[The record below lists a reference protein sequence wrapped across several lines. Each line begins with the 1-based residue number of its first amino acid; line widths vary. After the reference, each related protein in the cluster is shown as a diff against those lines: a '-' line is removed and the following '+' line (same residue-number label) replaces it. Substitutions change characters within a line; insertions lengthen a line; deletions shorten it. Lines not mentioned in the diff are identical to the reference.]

1 MNPEQE
7 TYLSVAQAADL
18 LGISQETLYKEI
30 QSNNLTAVENADQ
43 RRKYKVIALSELS
56 RLYGNIYIPEGY
68 LEYSGDKSV
77 DFVRLTLR
85 QENERLRRALEET
98 QKREQ
103 HLNGQLTTALENNKT
118 LIETNAALTKTLDN
132 LTSVLENMT

>member
-1 MNPEQE
+1 MTNDI
-7 TYLSVAQAADL
+7 YLSVAQASDL

-30 QSNNLTAVENADQ
+30 QSKNLTTIENPDQ
-43 RRKYKVIALSELS
+43 KRKHKVIAVSELS

-77 DFVRLTLR
+77 DFVRVALR
-85 QENERLRRALEET
+85 QENERLRQALEET

-103 HLNGQLTTALENNKT
+103 NLNDQLAAALQNHKT
-118 LIETNAALTKTLDN
+118 LIEAHAALTKTLGN
-132 LTSVLENMT
+132 LTTVLENMT

>member
-1 MNPEQE
+1 MNQEQE

-30 QSNNLTAVENADQ
+30 QSNNLTAIDNPDNK
-43 RRKYKVIALSELS
+43 RKHKVMALSELS
-56 RLYGNIYIPEGY
+56 RLYGNIYIPDGY

-77 DFVRLTLR
+77 DFVRVALR
-85 QENERLRRALEET
+85 QENERLRNALEET

-103 HLNGQLTTALENNKT
+103 DLNTELQIALQNHQT
-118 LIETNAALTKTLDN
+118 LIQAHTALTKTLNN
-132 LTSVLENMT
+132 LTAVLENMT